1 MKAKSLLMAATLL
14 AMPLAPAPAAAK
26 ALSNVE
32 KAAEALQINNI
43 MGRYSLYVI
52 ANQWLA
58 IGDMFA
64 LDEPDVRQNVP
75 TTMEGPAV
83 RDYFRRRAA
92 EPLKDGVM
100 HQHSFLAPI
109 IEVAGD
115 GQTAKGVWDS
125 PGIDVGDGDT
135 MANWAWVRYAVDFKK
150 TPQGWKIWHM
160 RVLPV
165 WKAPYGDAWSQMVR
179 QSSAGKKSGGANSD
193 NPAARP
199 AQPAPR
205 PAAMAGLPPAG
216 TEQKW
221 RYNGLGAPPVQPLKP
236 PVPYQ
241 SFDPADA
248 Y

>member
-1 MKAKSLLMAATLL
+1 MAAALALLPLGATQAATPKTLG
-14 AMPLAPAPAAAK
+14 
-26 ALSNVE
+26 NVE
-32 KAAEALQINNI
+32 KAAEALQISNI
-43 MGRYSLYVI
+43 MGRYSMYVL
-52 ANQWLA
+52 ANRWLA

-64 LDEPDVRQNVP
+64 LDEPDVHQNVP
-75 TTMEGPAV
+75 AYMEGSAV

-125 PGIDVGDGDT
+125 PGIDVGDGDS
-135 MANWAWVRYAVDFKK
+135 MASWAWVRYAVDFKK
-150 TPQGWKIWHM
+150 TAQGWKIWHM

-165 WKAPYGDAWSQMVR
+165 WKAPYGEAWSQMVK
-179 QSSAGKKSGGANSD
+179 QSSGGKKSGGD
-193 NPAARP
+193 NDGTATIKPT
-199 AQPAPR
+199 QPAPR
-205 PAAMAGLPPAG
+205 PAAMTGLPPAG
-216 TEQKW
+216 TDKGEPKW